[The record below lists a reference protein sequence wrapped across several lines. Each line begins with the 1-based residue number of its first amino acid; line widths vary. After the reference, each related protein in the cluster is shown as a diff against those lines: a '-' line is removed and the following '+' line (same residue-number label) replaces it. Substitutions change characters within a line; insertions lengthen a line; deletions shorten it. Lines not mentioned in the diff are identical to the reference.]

1 MGNIKYLPNK
11 YACYHFVKKILVKL
25 NELYPKF
32 EFHIVGEINYFD
44 KFKLKRYKNVV
55 VHGPIKKLEGIMSQV
70 AQMSNNDLREFFG
83 GYLIPYGYREEDIM
97 KMPMDKLEY
106 LFNTVMSI

>member
-1 MGNIKYLPNK
+1 MTIEKRIAYKEGSSKPEGNSGFDPLYGAEGDNLIVFPRDRIKPWWEDEETK
-11 YACYHFVKKILVKL
+11 A
-25 NELYPKF
+25 P
-32 EFHIVGEINYFD
+32 
-44 KFKLKRYKNVV
+44 RA
-55 VHGPIKKLEGIMSQV
+55 PEGIMSQV
-70 AQMSNNDLREFFG
+70 AKMSTKDLREFYG

>member
-1 MGNIKYLPNK
+1 MAEVKVKTITYKPNGDKPEVNSGFDPLYGGEGENILIFPRDRITPW
-11 YACYHFVKKILVKL
+11 H
-25 NELYPKF
+25 E
-32 EFHIVGEINYFD
+32 ED
-44 KFKLKRYKNVV
+44 TKRK
-55 VHGPIKKLEGIMSQV
+55 PEGIMSQV
-70 AQMSNNDLREFFG
+70 AQMSTKDLREFYG